1 MTKLQSL
8 EQSVRALGGLWD
20 TQRAVTAF
28 RDAGHGEG
36 DQRQQEKRARW
47 ALRRLVEAGVLT
59 KVQDRPVRY
68 RTTEDAEHA

>member
-1 MTKLQSL
+1 VSKVLSL

-20 TQRAVTAF
+20 TQRAVTAL

-47 ALRRLVEAGVLT
+47 ALRKLAKAGVLV
-59 KVQDRPVRY
+59 KVQDRPVQY
-68 RTTEDAEHA
+68 RVTEK